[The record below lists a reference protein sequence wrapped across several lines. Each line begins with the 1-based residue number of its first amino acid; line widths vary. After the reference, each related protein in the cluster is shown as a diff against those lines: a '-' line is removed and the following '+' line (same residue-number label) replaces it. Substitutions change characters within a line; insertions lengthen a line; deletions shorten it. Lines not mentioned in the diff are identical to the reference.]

1 MFITRIAIHKTTHQF
16 RCLPVV
22 GDDGVDKIA
31 NDVTCGKSVFK
42 NIDPNTNLHDALDLE
57 SGRT

>member
-1 MFITRIAIHKTTHQF
+1 MFITRIAIHKTTHQS

-31 NDVTCGKSVFK
+31 IKRRNVWEKR
-42 NIDPNTNLHDALDLE
+42 L
-57 SGRT
+57 